1 MAGGQVKGG
10 QVLGRYPQPMSE
22 ANDHWIGRGRFI
34 RKLCMSVFLCVNIV
48 LSCMHIICTHL
59 TYPDSV
65 SLSCAATTPWD
76 AVWTAVAEW
85 MGVQDEQDLDWILP
99 NRYRFD
105 KCTDLFHD
113 TDMFKTGGCTC
124 TECTPVTDSPT
135 VTPPPPTPSPTRLAG
150 DFHEAED
157 ATLSGSNIRT
167 GNPGFYGTGYADM
180 GGSGTFVEFTNVN
193 ADQGGTCTL
202 AFR

>member
-1 MAGGQVKGG
+1 MITGLAADV
-10 QVLGRYPQPMSE
+10 S
-22 ANDHWIGRGRFI
+22 
-34 RKLCMSVFLCVNIV
+34 SVSCECVILCVDISWCIFCIINTSQPTLT
-48 LSCMHIICTHL
+48 LSYRISFWHL
-59 TYPDSV
+59 S
-65 SLSCAATTPWD
+65 SSSSSSSIATTPWD

-105 KCTDLFHD
+105 TCTDLYHD

-150 DFHEAED
+150 DFYEAED
-157 ATLSGSNIRT
+157 ATLSGTNIRT

-180 GGSGTFVEFTNVN
+180 GGSGTYVEFTNVD
-193 ADQGGTCTL
+193 AGDGGTCTL
-202 AFR
+202 SFR